1 MIKLHTPGLVCRDNH
16 LPQHPP
22 AAGLVVPP
30 APSPTLSQAAAKE
43 MASSVLGADDTQLH
57 RMQQAAIRSALT
69 LDEVMAQLALNP
81 PA

>member
-1 MIKLHTPGLVCRDNH
+1 
-16 LPQHPP
+16 
-22 AAGLVVPP
+22 
-30 APSPTLSQAAAKE
+30 